1 MRSMSQTPLPQL
13 LLMLPPRWPPASWLA
28 LPCRSSQNIFDRFTT
43 DEIGI
48 IPLKFEHAAWCNACE
63 GMTSSCSCP
72 HGPKEK
78 VFLSGT
84 KVRELLQAG
93 QRPPEEFT
101 RPEVA
106 DVLVKWATAQVP
118 VAG

>member
-1 MRSMSQTPLPQL
+1 
-13 LLMLPPRWPPASWLA
+13 
-28 LPCRSSQNIFDRFTT
+28 
-43 DEIGI
+43 
-48 IPLKFEHAAWCNACE
+48 
-63 GMTSSCSCP
+63 MTSSRSCP
-72 HGPKEK
+72 HGPKDK

-93 QRPPEEFT
+93 QRPPQEFS